1 MSVLGG
7 LDRQLNVVHALAL
20 RETRTRF
27 GGHRLG
33 YFWAYAEPLLWIV
46 TFFLIFSVAD
56 RESPRGMTLFPF
68 LTTGL
73 ITYELFAKTTD
84 KVAEAINGNRAL
96 LYYPQVR
103 PLDVTFARG
112 ALEAA
117 TYVSVFAVLML
128 ADSLVSGKPLYVA
141 DPLSVLLGL
150 GLAAL
155 LGYAFGLVFCM
166 AQVVSETVKRLR
178 GPLLRPLF
186 WISGLFFTAN
196 ALPLHVRNV
205 VLVNPVLHCIEIVRG
220 GWFGSYEARHAS
232 ALYVTSWIVG
242 LLFVGMTFERVVRR
256 RVEVT

>member
-1 MSVLGG
+1 MNLLRGV
-7 LDRQLNVVHALAL
+7 DRQLNVVHALAL

-27 GGHRLG
+27 GGHQLG
-33 YFWAYAEPLLWIV
+33 YLWAFAEPLLWIL
-46 TFFLIFSVAD
+46 TFFVMFSVAD
-56 RESPRGMTLFPF
+56 RASPRGMTLFPF

-73 ITYELFAKTTD
+73 ITYELFAKSNE

-96 LYYPQVR
+96 LFYPQVR

-112 ALEAA
+112 ALETA
-117 TYVSVFAVLML
+117 TYVSVFIVLM
-128 ADSLVSGKPLYVA
+128 AGEALVTGKGLHVD
-141 DPLSVLLGL
+141 DPLAVIVGL
-150 GLAAL
+150 CLAAL
-155 LGYAFGLVFCM
+155 LGYALGLIFCM

-196 ALPLHVRNV
+196 ALPLQVRNAL
-205 VLVNPVLHCIEIVRG
+205 LVNPVLHCIEIVRG

-232 ALYVTSWIVG
+232 PLYVVAWIVT
-242 LLFVGMTFERVVRR
+242 LLFLGMTLERIIRR